1 MECCDVLNKVI
12 DPVRKTM
19 PPGASWPELIEK
31 CYDNGVHLSA
41 TSMYVLYHTIFAFT
55 EVKHCSIYLS

>member
-19 PPGASWPELIEK
+19 PSGAAWPELIER

-41 TSMYVLYHTIFAFT
+41 TSM
-55 EVKHCSIYLS
+55 

>member
-12 DPVRKTM
+12 DRIRKTM
-19 PPGASWPELIEK
+19 PSNAAWPELIER

-41 TSMYVLYHTIFAFT
+41 TSM
-55 EVKHCSIYLS
+55 